1 MTIKNF
7 IKKQIYK
14 FLFFII
20 LILLQSSNSFADTLE
35 NFKILGNQRVSDETI
50 IMFSNLSQGQ
60 ILNKPI
66 LNNVLKDLYYTD
78 YFSDVKLNFI
88 NGELQISVIERP
100 IIQNIII
107 EGVKKDKVYESI
119 QKITKKSEKY
129 PFIENKLLNQVN
141 LIKNTLRSFGYYFS
155 EIDTKKIENENNTV
169 DILYNINLG
178 EIAKIK
184 IITFIGDKIF
194 KDSTLRNIISSEES
208 KFWKFITVKKYL
220 DINRINRDVELL
232 SKFYLNKGYF
242 NVNIKS
248 SSAKIIN
255 DSQFELIFNINAGD
269 KFTFNEIF
277 IKKNTNI
284 ETEFYTEYLKKY
296 KKLKNKKY
304 SKKVVNKIVDE
315 INKLGLENEYV
326 FLDTKFNQIIKEN
339 NKIDVEIY
347 FKEIDKVFVNRIN
360 VFGNYITDEKVI
372 RNSFLVD
379 EGDPYN
385 EILFKK
391 SLDKIRSKNIF
402 KNVDASFINE
412 KNNTK
417 DINITVE
424 EKPTGEIFAGAGTGT
439 TGSSL
444 SAGIKENNYLGK
456 GIKLN
461 TEATITDDQIKGK
474 FTVQNPNFLNTDK
487 SLNTTIESTTTD
499 FFTSSGYKSSR
510 TGFTVGTGFEQYK
523 DVFLNLEISNYYE
536 NLETSSTASSVL
548 KKQDGD
554 YFENLITYS
563 LSLNKLDQNFKPTDG
578 SRTYFEQIL
587 PLYSEDWSIENSFS
601 QSNYFSVSDN
611 LILSSNFLFKA
622 INAINDENVRV
633 SKRVYVPG
641 RNLRGFE
648 SGKIGPKD
656 GSQFI
661 GGNYASSLN
670 LNSTLPNLIF
680 ENEDID
686 FNFFVDM
693 ANVWHVDYDSSLD
706 GNKIRSSTGIAV
718 NWFSPIGPL
727 SFSYAVP
734 ISEAETDIKEK
745 FRFQI
750 GTSF

>member
-1 MTIKNF
+1 MTIKNI

-20 LILLQSSNSFADTLE
+20 FILFQSSNSFAEKLK

-78 YFSDVKLNFI
+78 YFSDVKLNFT

-141 LIKNTLRSFGYYFS
+141 LIKNTLKSFGYYFS

-184 IITFIGDKIF
+184 KITFIGDKIF

-208 KFWKFITVKKYL
+208 KFWKFITIKKYL

-255 DSQFELIFNINAGD
+255 DTQFELIFNINAGN

-277 IKKNTNI
+277 IKENPNI
-284 ETEFYTEYLKKY
+284 ETGFYTEYLKKY

-360 VFGNYITDEKVI
+360 VLGNYITDEKVV
-372 RNSFLVD
+372 RNSFLLMRVVHIMK
-379 EGDPYN
+379 YYS
-385 EILFKK
+385 K
-391 SLDKIRSKNIF
+391 S
-402 KNVDASFINE
+402 
-412 KNNTK
+412 
-417 DINITVE
+417 
-424 EKPTGEIFAGAGTGT
+424 
-439 TGSSL
+439 
-444 SAGIKENNYLGK
+444 
-456 GIKLN
+456 
-461 TEATITDDQIKGK
+461 
-474 FTVQNPNFLNTDK
+474 
-487 SLNTTIESTTTD
+487 
-499 FFTSSGYKSSR
+499 
-510 TGFTVGTGFEQYK
+510 
-523 DVFLNLEISNYYE
+523 
-536 NLETSSTASSVL
+536 
-548 KKQDGD
+548 
-554 YFENLITYS
+554 
-563 LSLNKLDQNFKPTDG
+563 
-578 SRTYFEQIL
+578 
-587 PLYSEDWSIENSFS
+587 
-601 QSNYFSVSDN
+601 
-611 LILSSNFLFKA
+611 
-622 INAINDENVRV
+622 
-633 SKRVYVPG
+633 
-641 RNLRGFE
+641 
-648 SGKIGPKD
+648 
-656 GSQFI
+656 
-661 GGNYASSLN
+661 
-670 LNSTLPNLIF
+670 
-680 ENEDID
+680 
-686 FNFFVDM
+686 
-693 ANVWHVDYDSSLD
+693 H
-706 GNKIRSSTGIAV
+706 
-718 NWFSPIGPL
+718 
-727 SFSYAVP
+727 
-734 ISEAETDIKEK
+734 
-745 FRFQI
+745 
-750 GTSF
+750 

>member
-1 MTIKNF
+1 MTIKNI

-20 LILLQSSNSFADTLE
+20 LILFQSSNSFADKLK

-78 YFSDVKLNFI
+78 YFSDVKLNFT

-141 LIKNTLRSFGYYFS
+141 LIKNTLKSFGYYFS

-184 IITFIGDKIF
+184 KITFIGDKIF

-208 KFWKFITVKKYL
+208 KFWKFITIKKYL
-220 DINRINRDVELL
+220 DINRVNRDVELL

-255 DSQFELIFNINAGD
+255 DTQFELIFNINAGN

-277 IKKNTNI
+277 IKENPNI
-284 ETEFYTEYLKKY
+284 ETGFYTEYLKKY

-360 VFGNYITDEKVI
+360 VLGNYITDEKVV

-417 DINITVE
+417 DVNITVE

-474 FTVQNPNFLNTDK
+474 FTVQNPNFLNSDK

-578 SRTYFEQIL
+578 SRTYFQQIL
-587 PLYSEDWSIENSFS
+587 PLYSEDWSVENSFS

-670 LNSTLPNLIF
+670 LNSTLPNLLF